1 MLKYLNNPL
10 DWDDAG
16 LVSVSDEVSLWSAA
30 FGMMMLDH
38 LRLRPGIKVLD
49 VGCGTGFPLLELS
62 QRLGPSASVFG
73 IDQWQRGLERAEL
86 KIETLGLRN
95 IRLVEGDAAAMDFTG
110 DTFDLIVSNLGINN
124 FKSPEKVF
132 KECFRVSKPGG
143 CLALTSNPVG
153 HMAEF
158 YEIFR
163 LVLQEAGMDDC
174 LVRLDEHIRHRLPA
188 AEISSLLVRFGFDIS
203 RKIED
208 AYTMNFA
215 DGTAFLNHN
224 FIRCAFME
232 AWKAIVTAR
241 DLDQIFSTLE
251 ERLNR
256 RAAEMGDLKLT
267 IPRIFIE
274 GKKPFK

>member
-1 MLKYLNNPL
+1 MLEYLTHPL

-16 LVSVSDEVSLWSAA
+16 LVTVSDEVSLWSAA
-30 FGMMMLDH
+30 FGLMMLDH
-38 LRLRPGIKVLD
+38 LRLRPGMQVLD

-62 QRLGPSASVFG
+62 QRLGPSARLYG
-73 IDQWQRGLERAEL
+73 IDQWHRGLERAGF
-86 KIETLGLRN
+86 KIRTLGIRN
-95 IRLVEGDAAAMDFTG
+95 IELIEGDAAAMDFTG
-110 DTFDLIVSNLGINN
+110 DTFDLIVSNLGVNN

-132 KECFRVSKPGG
+132 GECFRVSKPGG

-153 HMAEF
+153 QMAEF
-158 YEIFR
+158 YDIFR
-163 LVLQEAGMDDC
+163 MTLQEAGMDDS
-174 LVRLDEHIRHRLPA
+174 LVKLDEHIRHRLPA
-188 AEISSLLVRFGFDIS
+188 AEISSLLLRVGFDIT

-215 DGTAFLNHN
+215 DGTAFLHHN

-232 AWKAIVTAR
+232 GWKTIVAAR
-241 DLDQIFSTLE
+241 DLDRIFSTLE
-251 ERLNR
+251 ERLNI
-256 RAAEMGDLKLT
+256 RAAEMGELKLT